1 MLEVVANQEKKCRI
15 GIRHSPSTDRY
26 GFEKIVAFYSCPS
39 LHCHVHLWEG
49 GKKEGG
55 REEPWGGGRKRDVN
69 ETWRWMMMR
78 LLYTFLHEG
87 ILGAQ
92 G

>member
-1 MLEVVANQEKKCRI
+1 MPTFR
-15 GIRHSPSTDRY
+15 
-26 GFEKIVAFYSCPS
+26 
-39 LHCHVHLWEG
+39 G
-49 GKKEGG
+49 GKERGGKG
-55 REEPWGGGRKRDVN
+55 REEPWGEERDVN
-69 ETWRWMMMR
+69 EMWGWMMMR